1 MLVWNFFDY
10 NRNFPAPLIEYAY
23 HLALRVGTL
32 RIHDWW
38 PILFLH
44 VSRKHTHVTK
54 NSQHMHTRK
63 RCLWLWTPARDIQ
76 TTAKKIFTD
85 NIWRQWVSDYHELAT
100 AGFAFGFSIRI
111 AQYATRKKLKRFIQF
126 NHIPKNTSTDS
137 PRLPT
142 YTQRATW
149 ITRPLCVQRILY
161 MHNWENGVTVAVSP
175 SQYPIRINTRR
186 LSQFDCKTQS

>member
-1 MLVWNFFDY
+1 MAHFIFAC
-10 NRNFPAPLIEYAY
+10 FPQA
-23 HLALRVGTL
+23 
-32 RIHDWW
+32 
-38 PILFLH
+38 
-44 VSRKHTHVTK
+44 
-54 NSQHMHTRK
+54 HTRHQK
-63 RCLWLWTPARDIQ
+63 FATHAHTKKMFVVVNSTSWYSNHS
-76 TTAKKIFTD
+76 KKIFTD